1 EQLVAPVRDLFAAI
15 FFVSVGVL
23 IDPALIARHW
33 LAIALLTA
41 VVIVGKV
48 VGVVLGAF
56 LTGNRVRTSVQA
68 GMSLAQIGEFSFIIA
83 GLGLSL
89 KATRD
94 FLYPVA
100 VAVSAL
106 TTLTTP
112 WLIRASGPVANWID
126 RKMLRPLQTFVSLY
140 GGWLEQLWSR
150 RREPTRASELRRLLR
165 LLLLDAGLLA
175 LTSIGASLA
184 LQ

>member
-89 KATRD
+89 GATRD

-100 VAVSAL
+100 VAVSAV
-106 TTLTTP
+106 TTMITP
-112 WLIRASGPVANWID
+112 WLIRASGPVASLVD
-126 RKMLRPLQTFVSLY
+126 RKLPRPLQTFAALY
-140 GGWLEQLWSR
+140 GSWLERLRSAPRQA
-150 RREPTRASELRRLLR
+150 TRAASVRRL
-165 LLLLDAGLLA
+165 
-175 LTSIGASLA
+175 
-184 LQ
+184 